1 MEKSLTATVL
11 FSCTLLISL
20 FMSSS
25 AQTCKSY
32 TFSGNQIYSTCTN
45 LPQLSCSLH
54 WNYYPSNMT
63 ADIAFRK
70 TGASTSNWIAW
81 ALNPSGAR
89 MAGSQALVAY
99 QRSNGSLYTYTTQVD
114 QRGSIVPGSLS
125 FEVPNITVDY
135 SGGDMTI
142 FATLKL
148 TSSLVSTNQVWQEGP
163 LSGGSPGPHP
173 TTGENGQSAGTLDFS
188 SGTVTSTGVSSP
200 KDRKRNVHGVLNA
213 VSWGILMPVGI
224 LIARYLKVFKSV
236 GPAWFYLHAICQ
248 TSGYAVGVAGWATGM
263 KLGSDSP
270 GITYKT
276 HRNLGITIFA
286 LGTLQVLA
294 LLLRPKPD
302 HKYRLYWNIYHHTIG
317 YTTVILSIIN
327 IFEGFDALD
336 REKNWK
342 KAYIGVLIFLG
353 SVAVVLEA
361 VTWMIV
367 IKRKKTASSDK
378 HANGVNGYGSRVQ
391 QTA

>member
-11 FSCTLLISL
+11 LSCTLLISL
-20 FMSSS
+20 FVSSS
-25 AQTCKSY
+25 AQTCGTY
-32 TFSGNQIYSTCTN
+32 TFSNNQIYSTCTN

-54 WNYYPSNMT
+54 WNYHSSNMT

-99 QRSNGSLYTYTTQVD
+99 RRSNGSLYTYTTQVD
-114 QRGSIVPGSLS
+114 GSGSMVPGSLS

-148 TSSLVSTNQVWQEGP
+148 TSGLLSTYQVWQEGP
-163 LSGGSPGPHP
+163 LSGDNPGPHSLS
-173 TTGENGQSAGTLDFS
+173 GENGQSVGSLDFV
-188 SGTVTSTGVSSP
+188 SGSVNSTGATSS
-200 KDRKRNVHGVLNA
+200 KARKRNVHGVLNA

-224 LIARYLKVFKSV
+224 IIARYLKVFKSA

-270 GITYKT
+270 GITYDT

-302 HKYRLYWNIYHHTIG
+302 HKYRLYWNIYHHTVG
-317 YTTVILSIIN
+317 YTTVILSIFN

-367 IKRKKTASSDK
+367 IKRKKTANSDK

-391 QTA
+391 QTV